1 MIQNSRLPQDD
12 ASAHLGSDHLSGVAH
27 VLKEAEAERRRLAE
41 LLNDEPVQALAHISR
56 ALRSVEG
63 MPGTPPVVAQAARD
77 AGLQAAAVSEQL
89 RRIARIL
96 RPSVLDDIGLGAAL
110 RQLTSEFA
118 AKAGV
123 MAESDVR
130 TMSRGQQPEVDIA
143 LYRVA
148 EAALKNADEHAAA
161 TAIRVRLI
169 QRGARLILT
178 VRDNGIG
185 LGEKRESGSSGTG
198 FLEMAERIRSVQG
211 RLRVRSRVNQGT
223 IVMASAPRAMVP
235 DTLRTL

>member
-1 MIQNSRLPQDD
+1 
-12 ASAHLGSDHLSGVAH
+12 
-27 VLKEAEAERRRLAE
+27 
-41 LLNDEPVQALAHISR
+41 
-56 ALRSVEG
+56 
-63 MPGTPPVVAQAARD
+63 MPGTPALVTEAARD

-89 RRIARIL
+89 RRIARLL
-96 RPSVLDDIGLGAAL
+96 RPSVIDDIGLGAAL

-118 AKAGV
+118 AKSGLQAD
-123 MAESDVR
+123 SDVR
-130 TMSRGQQPEVDIA
+130 AVTCGQQPEVDIA

-148 EAALKNADEHAAA
+148 EAALKNAGEHAAA

-169 QRGARLILT
+169 QRGACVILT

-185 LGEKRESGSSGTG
+185 LAEKRESGSLGTG

-223 IVMASAPRAMVP
+223 IVMASAR
-235 DTLRTL
+235 LGR